1 MAWRPWQARH
11 YVKQHRA
18 ATALALLVPA
28 LVASGLAVSAP
39 SFADAGFHHVRAN
52 VQPEVNSIFYST
64 SSHLEEPITFCA
76 ALPQRT
82 SAQWVDGGMDIANG
96 KAVRMITFASPTC
109 TDGYIKAFDLV
120 GPKMDGDTNWW
131 VTLQ

>member
-1 MAWRPWQARH
+1 MGD
-11 YVKQHRA
+11 
-18 ATALALLVPA
+18 
-28 LVASGLAVSAP
+28 S
-39 SFADAGFHHVRAN
+39 
-52 VQPEVNSIFYST
+52 
-64 SSHLEEPITFCA
+64 ITFCA

-96 KAVRMITFASPTC
+96 RAVRMITFTSTTC

-120 GPKMDGDTNWW
+120 GPETNGDTNWP